1 MIPSKINPKNITLI
15 QYNQIVN
22 SQRQRRNFES
32 SKRKRQITYKG
43 TLMKLSEYFSA
54 EILKTRR
61 EGYDI
66 FKMLGKKNKKNMTT
80 KNTICSKAVL

>member
-43 TLMKLSEYFSA
+43 TLMKLSTVKDKEG
-54 EILKTRR
+54 ILKVAKER
-61 EGYDI
+61 D
-66 FKMLGKKNKKNMTT
+66 KLLT
-80 KNTICSKAVL
+80 KELS